1 MLYNQIFFHFLKKVL
16 ALYNHNIYNTPIKTR
31 KLDKSLNSL
40 LSDWRHKMKKI
51 EMLEISQNRQNL
63 TAFLHVSESKVINA
77 NLVDTN
83 VDKKTFDEICSIVL
97 DQYENKQISNKQA
110 SEIFETLAKANKSF
124 KIEKFRCVGNEIYQY
139 SQDHQAYLFYSNG
152 GQRKFNKLIKEN
164 GRFL

>member
-1 MLYNQIFFHFLKKVL
+1 
-16 ALYNHNIYNTPIKTR
+16 
-31 KLDKSLNSL
+31 
-40 LSDWRHKMKKI
+40 MKKS

-63 TAFLHVSESKVINA
+63 TAFLNVSEIKAINA

-110 SEIFETLAKANKSF
+110 SEIFEILANANRDF
-124 KIEKFRCVGNEIYQY
+124 KTEQY
-139 SQDHQAYLFYSNG
+139 RLNGKQIHKYSPEHDAYLFYSTG
-152 GQRKFNKLIKEN
+152 GQKKLNELIREN